1 MKRLKLSVI
10 IALLCCLFLKISLY
24 SADRSD
30 ENNSDSGGVWLGLGI
45 GSCHYGL
52 SFCGTAN
59 YCFGKSLFTFRYL
72 KADELQ
78 FGSIG
83 GGNVSEPARS
93 LREYG
98 ILYGSYM
105 KSRISRSSIS
115 VGLSYIEAVDRGKLI
130 DDYQYKKKE
139 LKAISIPIEMNLQ
152 LELDPVGLGFTVF
165 ANINKQRVNVGFLLK
180 FLLGNFGS

>member
-1 MKRLKLSVI
+1 MKKTKISVI
-10 IALLCCLFLKISLY
+10 IVLLCWFLIHINLY
-24 SADRSD
+24 SSDLSD
-30 ENNSDSGGVWLGLGI
+30 EYNSDSGGVWLGLGI

-78 FGSIG
+78 FSFD
-83 GGNVSEPARS
+83 GNNQEQPARS

-139 LKAISIPIEMNLQ
+139 LKALSIPIEMNLH
-152 LELDPVGLGFTVF
+152 LELGPVGLGFTVF
-165 ANINKQRVNVGFLLK
+165 ANINKQRINVGFLLK
-180 FLLGNFGS
+180 FLLGSFGS